1 MQIIDYVII
10 VAYLAMN
17 VGIGLY
23 FNKKSKQDTSSY
35 LVADRQIGLSVL
47 VATFLASDIGGGALT
62 GSTGNAFA
70 NGIVE
75 IPKMAVVVGIW
86 IILSTCLAKK
96 LNKFGSVGA
105 LSAAEILGKT
115 YGRGAQFLGG
125 LCSMLYLVGTG
136 PAMQSIAL
144 GTCIHL
150 ITGIDMRV
158 GMTIAALIV
167 LFYTYSS
174 GMWGVVM
181 TDYIQFIIMAIGIV
195 SLGFIVF
202 NEAGHWEGI
211 VAAVPATH
219 LKLDT
224 DITYV
229 VKLIFATA
237 LPNLID
243 ANRYSRFYAAKDEK
257 TAIRAS
263 ILVAIPWLC
272 FAITNMTLGLC
283 GRVLL
288 PSDLGQ
294 DKVFATL
301 LLTYLPTGLKGLVL
315 VALMAAIMS
324 TSDSYMLTAAG
335 NFTNDI
341 YKTFINPKASDEQM
355 LKTTK
360 YAVLFMGF
368 AGLAMAILIP
378 NIMSVWNFCA
388 TAYVGG
394 CFIPMLYAMFGRG
407 RKSYKAAVAAIACG
421 GGFAVAMDLAGFV
434 FLSMPAILWGMV
446 LSGIVLFIGTK
457 LDKNAPCTNLF
468 RA

>member
-1 MQIIDYVII
+1 MQAVDYIIII
-10 VAYLAMN
+10 AYLAMS
-17 VGIGLY
+17 VAIGLY
-23 FNKKSKQDTSSY
+23 FNRRSQQNTASY
-35 LVADRQIGLSVL
+35 LVADRSIGLSVL
-47 VATFLASDIGGGALT
+47 IATFLASDIGGGALT

-86 IILSTCLAKK
+86 VILSTCLARK
-96 LNKFGSVGA
+96 LNRFGSVGA
-105 LSAAEILGKT
+105 LTAAEILGRT
-115 YGRGAQFLGG
+115 YGKGAQLLGG
-125 LCSMLYLVGTG
+125 LASMFYLVGTG

-150 ITGIDMRV
+150 ITGIDMTI
-158 GMTIAALIV
+158 GMIVASIVVLI
-167 LFYTYSS
+167 YTFSS

-181 TDYIQFIIMAIGIV
+181 TDYIQFIIMAVGVV
-195 SLGFIVF
+195 SLGFIVY
-202 NEAGHWEGI
+202 GKVGGWEGI
-211 VAAVPATH
+211 AAGVPETH
-219 LKLDT
+219 LQMNA

-257 TAIRAS
+257 TAVKAA

-272 FAITNMTLGLC
+272 FAITNMTLGLS

-288 PSDLGQ
+288 PADTAQ

-301 LLTYLPTGLKGLVL
+301 LLTYLPVGLKGLVL

-335 NFTNDI
+335 NFSNDI
-341 YKTFINPKASDEQM
+341 YKTFINPKATDAQM
-355 LKTTK
+355 LKVTK
-360 YAVLFMGF
+360 CAVLFMGI
-368 AGLAMAILIP
+368 AGLAMALWMT
-378 NIMSVWNFCA
+378 NIMSIWNYCS

-394 CFIPMLYAMFGRG
+394 CFVPILYAMFGRG
-407 RKSYKAAVAAIACG
+407 KKSYIGAVAGILCG
-421 GGFAVAMDLAGFV
+421 GGFAVIMDTVGFT

-446 LSGIVLFIGTK
+446 ISGVVFFAVSK
-457 LDKNAPCTNLF
+457 LDKDAKDICLF
-468 RA
+468 ME